1 MANPNPRSDCS
12 DSEKS
17 HMKINS
23 PESLSRGDLP
33 NSHTFH
39 QKTKTPF
46 RGYICRRE
54 TTTFYEGCVVGSSIN
69 NLPPVEEPE
78 DTQSLGRYMGH
89 NSRTKDNP
97 NLVCAP
103 NTGVEEDEDTDSDSK
118 GAGADQIV
126 TDNDQ
131 QINKNSTFRG
141 QRIDHVAGWPV
152 IQPVSPKLTQEQA
165 AEERNKEERKEESKS
180 SEDEDKEADKQIE
193 NGENQDEGL
202 LMGSTEQEK
211 KDVEIKNNK
220 DMESNKKEY
229 VELYAQ
235 IQVYE
240 RSDDTRLPDSTE
252 DKGKQNSE
260 SHKEKEEIQINEE
273 PQDADKQ
280 SHGYDKDDALQLRD
294 PPEENF
300 QLGSR
305 SPPHPAQVLCEE
317 QCTCED
323 LPACKP
329 PGNTEVT
336 QVPEMPAM
344 LPEDEPAEQMLK
356 ISTEW
361 SSSVSS
367 GESEE
372 DDPGSDTQTTTCVNW
387 RQAFRRLRKRV
398 LTCLG
403 RRVMVSSPPATP
415 TKKSLP
421 TSKETHPKRTLRDLF
436 PTPRPLST
444 LSGVMLAPLL

>member
-1 MANPNPRSDCS
+1 MATPNPSSDCS
-12 DSEKS
+12 DSEQPHLKV
-17 HMKINS
+17 NS
-23 PESLSRGDLP
+23 TESFPGGDLP
-33 NSHTFH
+33 ASHPFH
-39 QKTKTPF
+39 QETKTSF
-46 RGYICRRE
+46 RGYICRQE
-54 TTTFYEGCVVGSSIN
+54 TTTFYEGCVVGSSVN
-69 NLPPVEEPE
+69 NLPTVEEPE
-78 DTQSLGRYMGH
+78 DTQSLGRCKDH
-89 NSRTKDNP
+89 NSHTEDNP

-103 NTGVEEDEDTDSDSK
+103 NTGVEEDEDTDSGSK

-141 QRIDHVAGWPV
+141 QRIDHVDGSPV
-152 IQPVSPKLTQEQA
+152 IQLVSPKLTQEQA
-165 AEERNKEERKEESKS
+165 AEERNKEERKEKSKS

-193 NGENQDEGL
+193 NGENQDEGM

-211 KDVEIKNNK
+211 KDMEIKNNK

-240 RSDDTRLPDSTE
+240 RSDDTRLPDSNE
-252 DKGKQNSE
+252 DNGKENSE

-280 SHGYDKDDALQLRD
+280 SHGYDKDNALQLQD

-329 PGNTEVT
+329 PENTEVT

-344 LPEDEPAEQMLK
+344 LPKDEPAEMLK
-356 ISTEW
+356 TSTEG

-367 GESEE
+367 VEAEE
-372 DDPGSDTQTTTCVNW
+372 DDTGSDTQTTTYVNW
-387 RQAFRRLRKRV
+387 RQAFHSLWKRV
-398 LTCLG
+398 LACLG
-403 RRVMVSSPPATP
+403 RRVMVSSPPSTP
-415 TKKSLP
+415 TEKSLP
-421 TSKETHPKRTLRDLF
+421 TSKETQPE
-436 PTPRPLST
+436 
-444 LSGVMLAPLL
+444 